1 MVKARRRTMERF
13 SQQAAGRMA
22 HAYIISSPDQA
33 QAQRRASEMAAAA
46 LCTSADLR
54 PCGQCR
60 DCRKVAAGIHPD
72 VITVGRLPG
81 GDSVKKEIG
90 VEQIRGV
97 SADAVI
103 LPNEGRRKVYI
114 IREADTMNLYAQNAA
129 LKLLEESP
137 AQAMF
142 LLCVSNP
149 DRLLPTVRSRC
160 AEVNLNADAAGD
172 EESVRLAEEYLAA
185 AAAGP
190 AELYAWCAAN
200 DGLDQSSALAF
211 LNSAAEVDADMLCLR
226 RDSLGM
232 APPLLLELAGL
243 IRRCLAYLGSNVS
256 VKLIFGLLATGPAGG

>member
-1 MVKARRRTMERF
+1 MEQL
-13 SQQAAGRMA
+13 SQHDAERMA
-22 HAYIISSPDQA
+22 HAYIISSPDPEQA
-33 QAQRRASEMAAAA
+33 RRRACELAAAA
-46 LCTSADLR
+46 LCTGAGRR

-60 DCRKVAAGIHPD
+60 DCRKAASGIHPD
-72 VITVGRLPG
+72 IITVSRLSS

-90 VEQIRGV
+90 VEQIRRV

-114 IREADTMNLYAQNAA
+114 ILEADTMNLYAQNAA

-160 AEVNLNADAAGD
+160 AEMNLNADAAGD
-172 EESVRLAEEYLAA
+172 EESLRLAEEYMAA

-190 AELYAWCAAN
+190 AEMYAWCAAN
-200 DGLDQSSALAF
+200 EGMDQASASAF
-211 LNSAAEVDADMLCLR
+211 LNCAAEVGTDMLCLR

-232 APPLLLELAGL
+232 SPQRLMELAGL
-243 IRRCLAYLGSNVS
+243 IRRCLTYLSSNVS
-256 VKLIFGLLATGPAGG
+256 VKLIFGLLAVGPAGE